1 MQIAP
6 THMSRKLKFFLIG
19 TAILL
24 AMEWRSLL
32 YYLAPAPDFGRGEV
46 TLYATDW
53 CPYCEK
59 TRALLA
65 QKQVPYKEYNIE
77 TSEQGRSQYQ
87 RLAGKGVP
95 VLLIDG
101 EVLRGYNE
109 KTIIA
114 ALAHWQNRQVTEK
127 QAPTGA
133 GKTRQMTKKQVTEK
147 RK

>member
-1 MQIAP
+1 
-6 THMSRKLKFFLIG
+6 MSRKLKFFLAG
-19 TAILL
+19 LAILL

-32 YYLAPAPDFGRGEV
+32 YYLAPAPDFGHGQV

-101 EVLRGYNE
+101 EVVRGYNE
-109 KTIIA
+109 KTIMA
-114 ALAHWQNRQVTEK
+114 ALAHWQNSQAAQK
-127 QAPTGA
+127 QA
-133 GKTRQMTKKQVTEK
+133 K
-147 RK
+147 

>member
-1 MQIAP
+1 
-6 THMSRKLKFFLIG
+6 MSHKLKFFLVG
-19 TAILL
+19 LGILL
-24 AMEWRSLL
+24 AMEWRGLL
-32 YYLAPAPDFGRGEV
+32 YYLAPAPDFGHGEV

-77 TSEQGRSQYQ
+77 TSEQGRNQYQ

-101 EVLRGYNE
+101 EVVRGYNE
-109 KTIIA
+109 KTIVA
-114 ALAHWQNRQVTEK
+114 ALAQWQNRQVTEK
-127 QAPTGA
+127 QAPPDG
-133 GKTRQMTKKQVTEK
+133 GKADQVTKKESK
-147 RK
+147 ANR